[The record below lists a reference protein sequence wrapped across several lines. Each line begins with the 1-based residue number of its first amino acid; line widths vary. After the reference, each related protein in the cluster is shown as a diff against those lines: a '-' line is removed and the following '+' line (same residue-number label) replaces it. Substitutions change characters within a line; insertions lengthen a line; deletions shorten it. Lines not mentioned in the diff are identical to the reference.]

1 MTLFTLSFY
10 ILGGLAVL
18 GALSMLLSKHPM
30 RCAVSLLFVML
41 ILAFMYAL
49 LSAPFMAILQLII
62 YAGAV
67 MTLIVFI
74 VTLVDVKGDD
84 LTKVF
89 SRLALIAVPLV
100 TVLLVIAVQV
110 TAHVAT
116 PANTKL
122 VSEFGTVQTISQQ
135 LLSQYLLHFEV
146 ASLLLLV
153 GVIGISALRGKK
165 DQQ

>member
-18 GALSMLLSKHPM
+18 GSLSMLLSKHPM

-100 TVLLVIAVQV
+100 TVLLVIAIQV
-110 TAHVAT
+110 AHLAT

-122 VSEFGTVQTISQQ
+122 VGEFGTVQTISQQ